1 MSAFLEKLKHRP
13 IPEKKIQ
20 HEIVVPVAA
29 KRPDPSTS
37 AIFQIGIFDKTKQ
50 SVIDRASIMNALLA
64 KRVVSSSVK
73 ELDASEY
80 KETLDDI
87 QPPIQVKSSEQ
98 LPMRGK
104 VDKRVTHHERSKDTE
119 TSRGVDT
126 RRGMNVVEEKGN
138 ISTAPLVVV
147 KKIQRRIKLVER
159 PIDVQTPVTGILKIA
174 NENAEKV
181 NAVPAPGADIAAVTK
196 AIKKLR
202 LPKKQQGVIASGP
215 ITMVKIGDELIKE
228 RLPKTIADKTAK
240 ETTIIAP
247 SYYMNNREKFI
258 DFINTLFKPYREQLL
273 SSESDFSC
281 DKGDTDDRTLLTHQR
296 IVKDYLDI
304 HTPYRGLMLY
314 HGLGSGKTCGSIAIA
329 EGLKTYK
336 KIIVMT
342 PASLRMNYME
352 ELKKCGD
359 LMYKKNQFWEFIDS
373 RGNDELIA
381 TLSRILL
388 ISVDF
393 IRRNGGAWLVNV
405 KKPSNFEE
413 LTPAEK
419 VTLDAQL
426 NEMIRS
432 KYQFINYNGLRSEH
446 FKVMTNDYTQNPFDN
461 SVIIVDEAHNFV
473 SRIVN
478 KIKRPGSLAMRM
490 YEYLMN
496 AQNMKVVLLTG
507 TPIINY
513 PNEIGVLF
521 NILRGYIKT
530 WNFPVTA
537 APSLPGNTKINIDLF
552 KKIFGYG
559 KSGGNGGKSGDLF
572 DSIDYNSTTKVLSIT
587 RNPWGF
593 INTYRYSSYKGVKND
608 AVKNDAVKNDAVTNN
623 PVTNDGANIVDAAA
637 NEAGMMSDA
646 QFEKMV
652 VETLRLNKLE
662 VSPSMIKQEKY
673 KALPDKLEE
682 FNSMFIG
689 NDNLGFKN
697 IELFMRRILGLTS
710 YFRSAQEKLL
720 PAYDFH
726 TNFHV
731 VESEMSDFQFNIY
744 EKIRQIE
751 RKQEERARKNK
762 SKGGVTASNTGED
775 ANDLYKTQT
784 STYRIFSRA
793 SCNFVFPSGI
803 KRPLPGDDDI
813 KTVGDTKKD
822 KGMDKGMDKGTD
834 KDTDTDNNDPNVDSY
849 INQIDKIISSEP
861 TNDDATASGCV
872 KPGNKGRKTRASIA
886 DQEEIDEDMLDG
898 VGVEERLDN
907 PDGLFDEDDRE
918 KLQCHLST
926 SGTKASIN
934 DIYQAKIKKALN
946 DLKTSAMSYLT
957 PEHLATYSPK
967 LLRVLENLVDEK
979 NIGLHLLYTQFRT
992 LEGVGV
998 IKIILETNGFA
1009 HFRIKQGTMGEWI
1022 VDMTDEER
1030 GKPCFALYTGT
1041 ETPEEKEIIRNIFNS
1056 QWKYVPNTITAD
1068 LQRMA
1073 NNNMYGEIIK
1083 ILMIT
1088 ASGAEGINLRNVR
1101 FVHIVEPYWHP
1112 VRTDQ
1117 VIGRA
1122 RRICSHKDLPE
1133 ELRTVDVFMYLMK
1146 FSEKQISPESD
1157 QSLEL
1162 RLKDVSKIDHRT
1174 PLTTDQSL
1182 YEISRIKEDINK
1194 QILSAVKSSSF
1205 DCGLHTRAG
1214 SKENVKCFT
1223 FGDVSETKY
1232 VYSPN
1237 IANQESDV
1245 TAAANREKKQ
1255 VNAVLVTIGGV
1266 KYAMDKTN
1274 NNLYDFENYQS
1285 GNIILIGKLVM
1296 NPSGENGE
1304 PGGYKIVQE

>member
-37 AIFQIGIFDKTKQ
+37 VFQIGIIDKTNQ
-50 SVIDRASIMNALLA
+50 SVVDRASIMNALRA

-73 ELDASEY
+73 ELDAPEY
-80 KETLDDI
+80 RKTLEDI
-87 QPPIQVKSSEQ
+87 QPPPIQEKSSEQ
-98 LPMRGK
+98 LRSVTGK
-104 VDKRVTHHERSKDTE
+104 VDDTGVSMSDKVTAKASP
-119 TSRGVDT
+119 V
-126 RRGMNVVEEKGN
+126 
-138 ISTAPLVVV
+138 III
-147 KKIQRRIKLVER
+147 KKVQRRIKLLER
-159 PIDVQTPVTGILKIA
+159 PIEVQTPATGILKIA
-174 NENAEKV
+174 NETARETARDNVSEV
-181 NAVPAPGADIAAVTK
+181 APVSGADIAAVTK

-240 ETTIIAP
+240 ETAIIAP

-273 SSESDFSC
+273 SSESEFSC
-281 DKGDTDDRTLLTHQR
+281 EKGDTDERTLLTHQR

-336 KIIVMT
+336 KVIVMT

-359 LMYKKNQFWEFIDS
+359 VMYKKNQFWEFIDS
-373 RGNDELIA
+373 RGNDELTA

-388 ISVDF
+388 IPVDF

-461 SVIIVDEAHNFV
+461 SVVIVDEAHNFV

-537 APSLPGNTKINIDLF
+537 AASLPGNTKINIDLF

-572 DSIDYNSTTKVLSIT
+572 DSIDYNSTTKILSVT

-593 INTYRYSSYKGVKND
+593 ISTYRYSSYRG
-608 AVKNDAVKNDAVTNN
+608 VKNDAVKNDAVTNN
-623 PVTNDGANIVDAAA
+623 PMNIVDAAA

-652 VETLRLNKLE
+652 VETLRSNKLD
-662 VSPSMIKQEKY
+662 VTTTMIKQEKY

-682 FNSMFIG
+682 FNAMFIG

-697 IELFMRRILGLTS
+697 VELFMRRILGLTS

-744 EKIRQIE
+744 EKVRQVE
-751 RKQEERARKNK
+751 RKQEERSRKNK
-762 SKGGVTASNTGED
+762 SKGGVAVNNSEEG
-775 ANDLYKTQT
+775 ANALYKTQT

-822 KGMDKGMDKGTD
+822 K
-834 KDTDTDNNDPNVDSY
+834 DTNNNDTNNNDPNIDSY
-849 INQIDKIISSEP
+849 INQIDMIISSEP
-861 TNDDATASGCV
+861 TKDDDKPVV
-872 KPGNKGRKTRASIA
+872 KKGRNTRTSIA
-886 DQEEIDEDMLDG
+886 DQEEVDEDMLDG

-907 PDGLFDEDDRE
+907 PDGLFDEDDRD
-918 KLQCHLST
+918 KLQNHLST
-926 SGTKASIN
+926 TGTKASVN

-957 PEHLATYSPK
+957 PEHLITYSPK
-967 LLRVLENLVDEK
+967 LVRVLENLVDEK

-992 LEGVGV
+992 LEGVGI

-1009 HFRIKQGTMGEWI
+1009 HFRIKQSSMGEWTI
-1022 VDMTDEER
+1022 DMTDEER

-1056 QWKYVPNTITAD
+1056 QWKYVPNTITD
-1068 LQRMA
+1068 ELKRMA
-1073 NNNMYGEIIK
+1073 NNNVYGEIIK

-1112 VRTDQ
+1112 VRIDQ

-1182 YEISRIKEDINK
+1182 YEISRIKEEINK

-1223 FGDVSETKY
+1223 FGDVAETKY

-1245 TAAANREKKQ
+1245 TAAANRVKKQ
-1255 VNAVLVTIGGV
+1255 VNAVSVNIGGV
-1266 KYAMDKTN
+1266 KYAMDKSN
-1274 NNLYDFENYQS
+1274 NTLYDFENYQS
-1285 GNIILIGKLVM
+1285 GNLILVGKLVM